1 MVGLPVQLSTA
12 VTPVVEGAAMFEAQV
27 TVTFDGQLIVGT
39 MLSLTVIT

>member
-12 VTPVVEGAAMFEAQV
+12 VTPVVVAVAIFEAQV